1 MNYGESMNDWSFSRF
16 VSERIEGISTTLKV
30 LGLAAGYAAFVWVTM
45 YQVENG
51 FSAFTRSSQTTGTAT
66 PASGSATSEAGTVA
80 AAGTPSTLARPA
92 MDSGFSRV
100 GGMATVPHP
109 REAR

>member
-1 MNYGESMNDWSFSRF
+1 MNYGESMNHRSFSRF
-16 VSERIEGISTTLKV
+16 VSERIEAISTTLKV
-30 LGLAAGYAAFVWVTM
+30 LGLAAGYAAFVWLTM

-51 FSAFTRSSQTTGTAT
+51 FSGFTWSSRTTGTAT
-66 PASGSATSEAGTVA
+66 PASSSASSTAGTVA
-80 AAGTPSTLARPA
+80 AAGTPSTLAHPA
-92 MDSGFSRV
+92 IDSGFARV